1 MHHRGPSSTA
11 RWSLATFTEH
21 EVAVAIA
28 AEVDRAGQAWVLA
41 TFVPLRAAF
50 HLYSKDLP
58 RAGLNGIGRPT
69 LLEIVSSHGLTS
81 TGSLTADQPSTSLY
95 VPALALTFP
104 VYPDG
109 PVTLRVP
116 VARVPSGGH
125 DATLSVTYMACSGRT
140 CLPPVVDKRIAVS
153 LPIGYLRASAP
164 PN

>member
-1 MHHRGPSSTA
+1 VLLHATISRRIFDHPEGSDGP
-11 RWSLATFTEH
+11 
-21 EVAVAIA
+21 A
-28 AEVDRAGQAWVLA
+28 A
-41 TFVPLRAAF
+41 
-50 HLYSKDLP
+50 
-58 RAGLNGIGRPT
+58 
-69 LLEIVSSHGLTS
+69 
-81 TGSLTADQPSTSLY
+81 ADQPSTSLY
-95 VPALALTFP
+95 VPALAVTFP

-125 DATLSVTYMACSGRT
+125 DAILSVTYMACSGRT